1 MDKYPVLA
9 FIVRYGTPVAIA
21 LAVVA
26 AALTLWIG
34 FPLIGWASIIVAVV
48 AGGVLLLVALS
59 YVELVRLITEMLLPQ

>member
-9 FIVRYGTPVAIA
+9 FIVRYGTPAAIA

-34 FPLIGWASIIVAVV
+34 FPLIGWASIIVAAA

>member
-34 FPLIGWASIIVAVV
+34 FPLIGWASIIVAAV

>member
-1 MDKYPVLA
+1 MEKYPVLA
-9 FIVRYGTPVAIA
+9 LIVRYGTPIAVA

-26 AALTLWIG
+26 AILVLWIG
-34 FPLIGWASIIVAVV
+34 FPLIGWASAVLAIV

>member
-9 FIVRYGTPVAIA
+9 FIVRYGTPVSIA

-34 FPLIGWASIIVAVV
+34 FPLIGWASIIVAAV

>member
-9 FIVRYGTPVAIA
+9 FIVRYGTPIAVA
-21 LAVVA
+21 LAVMV

-34 FPLIGWASIIVAVV
+34 FPLIGWASIVLASV

>member
-1 MDKYPVLA
+1 MDRYPVLA
-9 FIVRYGTPVAIA
+9 FIVRYGMPVAIA

>member
-9 FIVRYGTPVAIA
+9 FIVRYGMPVAIA
-21 LAVVA
+21 LAVVT

-34 FPLIGWASIIVAVV
+34 FPLIGWASIIVAAV